1 MALPFVVHESESTI
15 ARLIDHVDHLAQT
28 VGVRHICLG
37 GDFARQ
43 LERSGAFGAAAV
55 SAATEIEGL
64 AGPED
69 YPRLF
74 EALQRPRLLRRR
86 PARDREREP
95 AARAAPDA
103 PGLRPRLHAPV
114 R

>member
-1 MALPFVVHESESTI
+1 MALPFVVHESEATI

-43 LERSGAFGAAAV
+43 LERSGAFGAEAV
-55 SAATEIEGL
+55 DAATAIEGL

-74 EALQRPRLLRRR
+74 EALSDRGYCGDDLEAIGSDNLLRVLRR
-86 PARDREREP
+86 TL
-95 AARAAPDA
+95 
-103 PGLRPRLHAPV
+103 PG
-114 R
+114 